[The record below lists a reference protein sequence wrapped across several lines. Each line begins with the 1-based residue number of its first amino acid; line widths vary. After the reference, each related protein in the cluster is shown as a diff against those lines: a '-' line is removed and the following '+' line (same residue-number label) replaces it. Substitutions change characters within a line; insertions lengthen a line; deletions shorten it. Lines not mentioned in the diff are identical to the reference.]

1 MPKDYTVQL
10 DAYEGPL
17 DLLLHLVKRH
27 EVDLLDIPI
36 AQLTDQYLDHVRVL
50 KEIDVE
56 RAGDFLLM
64 AATLLEIKSRMLSPR
79 MLGEEEG
86 EETDLTD
93 DAGDA
98 TDDPRH
104 ELVQQLLAYKKYKD
118 AAVALEDRHETW
130 AHRAPA
136 RARPA
141 PADPDTDAAPIELDV
156 DDLHVMDLCQAF
168 GRMLDSIGQ
177 PRTHDVAYDETP
189 IALHAAD
196 IEDRLARDG
205 GAEQRLTLRQICEG
219 RANRAEM
226 IGLFLAMLELVR
238 ERKVAVVQGDDG
250 EVALRLIPE
259 DQREDPAAHP
269 PTDAAS
275 PSPAAEGEPL
285 DDDAYHWPDE
295 AGRQRHE
302 RRQRLRTAR
311 ARGEQTD
318 DEDEQDEQDEQ
329 DDPDTPETPEGETPE
344 DKTSADPGPA
354 TRHGRPANHRGT
366 ARRCAHREPLPS
378 QKSPPSRGSPP
389 LPPTTKPRR
398 EESLCC

>member
-1 MPKDYTVQL
+1 MPEYTVHL

-36 AQLTDQYLDHVRVL
+36 AELTDQYLDHVRL
-50 KEIDVE
+50 LEEIDVE

-79 MLGEEEG
+79 MLGGEEG
-86 EETDLTD
+86 EDAELGD
-93 DAGDA
+93 DAGDSA
-98 TDDPRH
+98 DDPRY

-118 AAVALEDRHETW
+118 AAVALEDRHEDW
-130 AHRAPA
+130 SHRAPA
-136 RARPA
+136 KARPA
-141 PADPDTDAAPIELDV
+141 QAEPEENAAPAELDV

-205 GAEQRLTLRQICEG
+205 GPEQRLTLRQICEG

-238 ERKVAVVQGDDG
+238 ERKVAVVQDDEG

-259 DQREDPAAHP
+259 DQREEPAVSTEADTAP
-269 PTDAAS
+269 PSSSA
-275 PSPAAEGEPL
+275 GEDELL

-295 AGRQRHE
+295 AARRRHQ
-302 RRQRLRTAR
+302 RRQRLRAAR
-311 ARGEQTD
+311 AH
-318 DEDEQDEQDEQ
+318 DESDNEEQDGDS
-329 DDPDTPETPEGETPE
+329 DTGDAGEDT
-344 DKTSADPGPA
+344 
-354 TRHGRPANHRGT
+354 
-366 ARRCAHREPLPS
+366 
-378 QKSPPSRGSPP
+378 
-389 LPPTTKPRR
+389 
-398 EESLCC
+398 